1 MKWNTNG
8 RIAEAALLALSI
20 VVLGLCIR
28 WGIDDFANKDRKV
41 TVKGLA
47 EKEVDAD
54 KVTWPI
60 LSKELGNSLP
70 DLYDRI
76 ERTQDKIKRF
86 LTDNGIKENEID
98 VNAPVVIDLNAE
110 RYSDNRSQY
119 RYNVTSII
127 TVTSRNVKLVRSIIA
142 RQGELLREGVAIV
155 DGGYENPV
163 KYEYVSFTAS
173 GVTLNDVNLY
183 PMFHRVSPS
192 DSIQV
197 DAITAMLKKLKVT
210 VTSLVVISDASG
222 MYAMSLLCNSLHR
235 AGIVVAKRTF
245 FSPSLR
251 SRTNSPNSPNSTDT
265 TTLRKTV
272 CFPLVTTLCLCAV

>member
-127 TVTSRNVKLVRSIIA
+127 RYLAQCET
-142 RQGELLREGVAIV
+142 RE
-155 DGGYENPV
+155 
-163 KYEYVSFTAS
+163 EY
-173 GVTLNDVNLY
+173 
-183 PMFHRVSPS
+183 
-192 DSIQV
+192 
-197 DAITAMLKKLKVT
+197 
-210 VTSLVVISDASG
+210 
-222 MYAMSLLCNSLHR
+222 HR
-235 AGIVVAKRTF
+235 AAGRAAKGRCGN
-245 FSPSLR
+245 R
-251 SRTNSPNSPNSTDT
+251 GR
-265 TTLRKTV
+265 RI
-272 CFPLVTTLCLCAV
+272 

>member
-142 RQGELLREGVAIV
+142 RQGERLRVV
-155 DGGYENPV
+155 GGNL
-163 KYEYVSFTAS
+163 TAK
-173 GVTLNDVNLY
+173 
-183 PMFHRVSPS
+183 HRGRR
-192 DSIQV
+192 I
-197 DAITAMLKKLKVT
+197 
-210 VTSLVVISDASG
+210 
-222 MYAMSLLCNSLHR
+222 
-235 AGIVVAKRTF
+235 
-245 FSPSLR
+245 
-251 SRTNSPNSPNSTDT
+251 
-265 TTLRKTV
+265 
-272 CFPLVTTLCLCAV
+272 

>member
-163 KYEYVSFTAS
+163 KYEYVSFTAMKPDS
-173 GVTLNDVNLY
+173 PPMNCLNGKY
-183 PMFHRVSPS
+183 SRCMESS
-192 DSIQV
+192 A
-197 DAITAMLKKLKVT
+197 AI
-210 VTSLVVISDASG
+210 
-222 MYAMSLLCNSLHR
+222 
-235 AGIVVAKRTF
+235 
-245 FSPSLR
+245 
-251 SRTNSPNSPNSTDT
+251 
-265 TTLRKTV
+265 
-272 CFPLVTTLCLCAV
+272 

>member
-98 VNAPVVIDLNAE
+98 VTFSHSSIVRASAIPAQLPSSHGISSNCVILSLPFTGV
-110 RYSDNRSQY
+110 RYFALPTKFSPAMQS
-119 RYNVTSII
+119 
-127 TVTSRNVKLVRSIIA
+127 
-142 RQGELLREGVAIV
+142 
-155 DGGYENPV
+155 PF
-163 KYEYVSFTAS
+163 SFTAS
-173 GVTLNDVNLY
+173 
-183 PMFHRVSPS
+183 
-192 DSIQV
+192 
-197 DAITAMLKKLKVT
+197 
-210 VTSLVVISDASG
+210 
-222 MYAMSLLCNSLHR
+222 
-235 AGIVVAKRTF
+235 
-245 FSPSLR
+245 
-251 SRTNSPNSPNSTDT
+251 
-265 TTLRKTV
+265 
-272 CFPLVTTLCLCAV
+272 

>member
-98 VNAPVVIDLNAE
+98 VNAPVVYRFVQTAEEAEEGFAALDDKVYGVLLETALQRVRLVALKNRGIAGETEVPLPDGWNAAKVNVYCFVMSGNE
-110 RYSDNRSQY
+110 RM
-119 RYNVTSII
+119 V
-127 TVTSRNVKLVRSIIA
+127 
-142 RQGELLREGVAIV
+142 
-155 DGGYENPV
+155 
-163 KYEYVSFTAS
+163 
-173 GVTLNDVNLY
+173 
-183 PMFHRVSPS
+183 S
-192 DSIQV
+192 DSIFLPV
-197 DAITAMLKKLKVT
+197 
-210 VTSLVVISDASG
+210 
-222 MYAMSLLCNSLHR
+222 
-235 AGIVVAKRTF
+235 
-245 FSPSLR
+245 
-251 SRTNSPNSPNSTDT
+251 STQ
-265 TTLRKTV
+265 
-272 CFPLVTTLCLCAV
+272 A

>member
-163 KYEYVSFTAS
+163 KYGYVSFTAMKPEMMQ
-173 GVTLNDVNLY
+173 L
-183 PMFHRVSPS
+183 P
-192 DSIQV
+192 I
-197 DAITAMLKKLKVT
+197 
-210 VTSLVVISDASG
+210 
-222 MYAMSLLCNSLHR
+222 
-235 AGIVVAKRTF
+235 
-245 FSPSLR
+245 
-251 SRTNSPNSPNSTDT
+251 
-265 TTLRKTV
+265 
-272 CFPLVTTLCLCAV
+272 

>member
-142 RQGELLREGVAIV
+142 RQGELLRC
-155 DGGYENPV
+155 
-163 KYEYVSFTAS
+163 
-173 GVTLNDVNLY
+173 
-183 PMFHRVSPS
+183 R
-192 DSIQV
+192 
-197 DAITAMLKKLKVT
+197 
-210 VTSLVVISDASG
+210 
-222 MYAMSLLCNSLHR
+222 R
-235 AGIVVAKRTF
+235 R
-245 FSPSLR
+245 
-251 SRTNSPNSPNSTDT
+251 
-265 TTLRKTV
+265 
-272 CFPLVTTLCLCAV
+272 

>member
-127 TVTSRNVKLVRSIIA
+127 TVTSRNVKLVRTIIA
-142 RQGELLREGVAIV
+142 REG
-155 DGGYENPV
+155 
-163 KYEYVSFTAS
+163 
-173 GVTLNDVNLY
+173 
-183 PMFHRVSPS
+183 
-192 DSIQV
+192 
-197 DAITAMLKKLKVT
+197 
-210 VTSLVVISDASG
+210 
-222 MYAMSLLCNSLHR
+222 
-235 AGIVVAKRTF
+235 
-245 FSPSLR
+245 
-251 SRTNSPNSPNSTDT
+251 
-265 TTLRKTV
+265 
-272 CFPLVTTLCLCAV
+272 